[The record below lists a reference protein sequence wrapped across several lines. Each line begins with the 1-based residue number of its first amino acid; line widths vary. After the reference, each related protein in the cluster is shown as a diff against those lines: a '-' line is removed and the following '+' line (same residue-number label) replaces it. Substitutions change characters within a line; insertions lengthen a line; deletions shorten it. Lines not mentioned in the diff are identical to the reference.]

1 MTDQQRPCNLI
12 KRRHFLLGLGAAVV
26 TAACSSKNITVVAP
40 TTSTT
45 SAADGT
51 VTPRKS
57 PAPRTPTT
65 LPPGSLGGRDDRT
78 LVILELGGGN
88 DGLNMVIPYANNA
101 YYDLRPNI
109 GIRDPLDLDGSIG
122 LHPNLTAIASQYAA
136 GNAAVIEGVGYP
148 NPNLS
153 HFESMET
160 WWSGTNKPN
169 SETGWIGR
177 YLDGTVGYDD
187 LLAGITVG
195 PGPSRA
201 MLGAGSFV
209 VNIQDAGGLSS
220 QVPWWIDEEGDFF
233 AMWGGFAP
241 VDVPLGELTPVERAI
256 GATVRANTRLSEGL
270 RPLQTAVENG
280 DIPEDEQWTIQGQ
293 LRLAANLITAGV
305 APRVIYLH
313 GMGDFDTHENLIAR
327 QAALMTD
334 INNGIKIFYEIIDTA
349 GASDD
354 VILMTTSEFGRRAD
368 ENGEG
373 TDHGTA
379 ASQFIIGKSV
389 AGGRYG
395 EQPSL
400 TRLDPDG
407 NLVHTVDFRST
418 FATVLDDWLGVD
430 HSPVLE
436 GTFETLPFLQT

>member
-1 MTDQQRPCNLI
+1 MPDHPIPCSLI
-12 KRRHFLLGLGAAVV
+12 KRRTFLLGLGATVV

-45 SAADGT
+45 PTTAAGG
-51 VTPRKS
+51 TPRK
-57 PAPRTPTT
+57 APSAGTTT

-88 DGLNMVIPYANNA
+88 DGLNMVVPYANNA

-109 GIRDPLDLDGSIG
+109 GIRNPLDLDGSIG
-122 LHPNLTAIASQYAA
+122 LHPNLTAIADQFTV

-160 WWSGTNKPN
+160 WWSGTSKPD
-169 SETGWIGR
+169 SATGWIGR

-201 MLGAGSFV
+201 MLGSGSFV

-233 AMWGGFAP
+233 ATWGGFAP

-256 GATVRANTRLSEGL
+256 GATVRANDRLSTGL
-270 RPLQTAVENG
+270 VPLQNAVANG
-280 DIPEDEQWTIQGQ
+280 EVPEDEQWSIQGQ
-293 LRLAANLITAGV
+293 MRLAANLITAGI

-313 GMGDFDTHENLIAR
+313 GMGDFDTHENLVSR

-334 INNGIKIFYEIIDTA
+334 INNGVKTFYEIIDAA
-349 GASDD
+349 GMSDE
-354 VILMTTSEFGRRAD
+354 VIFMTTSEFGRRAD

-379 ASQFIIGKSV
+379 SSQFIIGSSV
-389 AGGRYG
+389 TGGRYG
-395 EQPSL
+395 KQPSL
-400 TRLDPDG
+400 TKLDPDG
-407 NLVHTVDFRST
+407 NLIHTVDFRST

-430 HSPVLE
+430 HSAVLE
-436 GTFETLPFLQT
+436 GSFETLPFLQT